1 MTPCRSSVCNA
12 LRVAA
17 RRRARTQGETA
28 VDHGRGE
35 VDDGGGR
42 DHGLGECGRRI
53 LDPGLERLAEVD
65 PVVRRI
71 PERFRIDA
79 AFAQQLFE
87 HEDRGD
93 LQELRRLAV
102 LSGDRQRTD
111 GPGRAGAAGKESGID
126 DDAAADEGAN
136 IEVNEIRIAGSDAEG
151 EFRATGA
158 GSVILEENGM
168 RSACGDCRLQ
178 VEMAPP
184 VHLVARC
191 ADLLGPVPE
200 FEGRRYADAGDA
212 LALLRVKLPHELVDT
227 LDDERDEIFGQRIG
241 VDLVQM

>member
-1 MTPCRSSVCNA
+1 
-12 LRVAA
+12 
-17 RRRARTQGETA
+17 
-28 VDHGRGE
+28 
-35 VDDGGGR
+35 
-42 DHGLGECGRRI
+42 
-53 LDPGLERLAEVD
+53 
-65 PVVRRI
+65 
-71 PERFRIDA
+71 
-79 AFAQQLFE
+79 
-87 HEDRGD
+87 
-93 LQELRRLAV
+93 
-102 LSGDRQRTD
+102 
-111 GPGRAGAAGKESGID
+111 
-126 DDAAADEGAN
+126 
-136 IEVNEIRIAGSDAEG
+136 
-151 EFRATGA
+151 
-158 GSVILEENGM
+158 M